1 MRNRQTSFENAED
14 KGRKSGQSA
23 IIDPTE
29 EIILTKKPPFATP
42 GVKINIFNHKELR
55 HIHFFK
61 KSKMGKR
68 SEQEVHKTK
77 KLT

>member
-29 EIILTKKPPFATP
+29 EIMLTKKPQFATP
-42 GVKINIFNHKELR
+42 GGEN
-55 HIHFFK
+55 
-61 KSKMGKR
+61 
-68 SEQEVHKTK
+68 
-77 KLT
+77 